1 MEHTLDISNA
11 AQRSPAHTR
20 GPAPS
25 AADSSQHPV
34 LSLQQQAGN
43 QATRAL
49 LYNAGLRTSL
59 AISQPDEPEE
69 LEAEATA
76 DSVMRAQDPSVAGG
90 GCSCTGDDDDMCEE
104 CMQAR
109 GKRTAPSTAHT
120 SVHRSASG
128 STPINT
134 LPPSIQQAIRSPGQ
148 PLDLASRSFFEPRF
162 DHDFSSVRIHTE
174 GAAAASATSI
184 QAHAY
189 TLGSDI
195 VFAPGRHSPAT
206 TAGRTLIAHEL
217 THVVQ
222 QESGDTKVRRDP
234 QPDPLQDA
242 PTPFDA
248 ELRVDNEI
256 EQINLSDPWEHNSFR
271 MLLMLEAAKADW
283 PDEAAFDS
291 FLQDR
296 VDDSL
301 SAGDTKDDLKNAE
314 SAFHSGAVEGAME
327 DFDRKAAAPSLRLM
341 VLLQAKKDQ
350 WTDREGFP
358 ELLDRCIAIADSEES
373 TAKAF
378 SLSDLSDRL
387 LSRGQ
392 EKAILESQQPHI
404 NYPDAFPETWSGYLA
419 KYLTMGEASN
429 YPHMLEEDAA
439 AELATLTK
447 TGNSIPGDILGH
459 GLPLAFPISLD
470 VQGFELYSTLGA
482 GFSWLASP
490 SGELFGNGRSLNA
503 FSTQGL
509 KYLRVV
515 SQADFTN
522 LWNEYAQSVIQ
533 QVKDGELW
541 VDPPSFVEYKHS
553 RPGGVSLQEAVG
565 LVSGFPSP
573 PTGRIDPRVAE
584 AYVTNL
590 AGLVAFGKSFEHSR
604 TVRDVATGLL
614 RDADLLIAN
623 ESKNERLIR
632 AEDWAHEQGF
642 YSDALDQ
649 EWADI
654 KEHAG
659 EIAKDMGKDIALFTA
674 LQFVPVVNVIA
685 DIYAAASLIF
695 DIGSTLGDVYAV
707 DQEARDATTAVALQ
721 RAAAHRAAVLSSAAR
736 KIATAVAA
744 HKASKL
750 ASKAAQTGVA
760 KAGDW
765 ISKGSAATTGTSTP
779 PSPPLDPWDTTRPPA
794 PKPGPNTTPPAAAGA
809 PTADVP
815 PGGGKPDAAG
825 PTPPTRPKRWV
836 AAVGPDGKPVMTP
849 AGPPHM
855 TPNFVP
861 DPDYVPDPEPGQE
874 GQAGPRDIEDLKG
887 PHRLRTSPSNEAS
900 LAAAA
905 ATRIP
910 RHIYGDGTVMTRA
923 DFPDVLPDQAPG
935 IGRPAPQALDLGRA
949 VGGSDVQNA
958 EVQQDIEMLRDAG
971 GSDFRVNQ
979 RQTVGTQQAGTNR
992 PDLSC
997 RLNGRRVHIEYDRF
1011 PMSRAIDHARRILTN
1026 DPDAIVIL
1034 KGMDYDTGRRR

>member
-1 MEHTLDISNA
+1 MEHTLDISKA
-11 AQRSPAHTR
+11 AERSPAHTR
-20 GPAPS
+20 GHPPS
-25 AADSSQHPV
+25 AAEPSQHPV

-43 QATRAL
+43 QATQAL
-49 LYNAGLRTSL
+49 LHSAGVRTRL
-59 AISQPDEPEE
+59 AISQPDDPEE
-69 LEAEATA
+69 LEAETTA
-76 DSVMRAQDPSVAGG
+76 NSVMRAHDPSMAGG
-90 GCSCTGDDDDMCEE
+90 GCSCSGDDDEMCDE
-104 CMQAR
+104 CMQAH
-109 GKRTAPSTAHT
+109 GKRTTPSTAHT

-128 STPINT
+128 SAPIGS
-134 LPPSIQQAIRSPGQ
+134 LPPTIQQAVRSPGQ

-162 DHDFSSVRIHTE
+162 DHDFSSVRIHTDA
-174 GAAAASATSI
+174 AAAASAASI

-222 QESGDTKVRRDP
+222 QKSGDTKVRRD
-234 QPDPLQDA
+234 QPDPPQDA
-242 PTPFDA
+242 PAPFDA

-256 EQINLSDPWEHNSFR
+256 EQIDLSDPWEHNTFR
-271 MLLMLEAAKADW
+271 LLLMLEAAKADW
-283 PDEAAFDS
+283 ADEAAFDS

-296 VDDSL
+296 IDDSL
-301 SAGDTKDDLKNAE
+301 SAGDTKKDLNDAE
-314 SAFHSGAVEGAME
+314 SAFHSGAVEAAME
-327 DFDRKAAAPSLRLM
+327 DFDRKGAAPSLRLM
-341 VLLQAKKDQ
+341 VLLQAKKDE

-358 ELLDRCIAIADSEES
+358 ELLDTCIAIADSEES
-373 TAKAF
+373 TAKELN
-378 SLSDLSDRL
+378 LSDLSDRL

-404 NYPDAFPETWSGYLA
+404 THPDAFPETWSGYLA

-447 TGNSIPGDILGH
+447 TGNSIPGDILRH

-470 VQGFELYSTLGA
+470 VQGFGLYSTPGA
-482 GFSWLASP
+482 FFFWLASP
-490 SGELFGNGRSLNA
+490 SGELFGDGRSLIA

-515 SQADFTN
+515 TQADFTN

-541 VDPPSFVEYKHS
+541 VDPPSFVEYKHT

-590 AGLVAFGKSFEHSR
+590 AGLVAFGKSFEHSK
-604 TVRDVATGLL
+604 TVTDMATGLL
-614 RDADLLIAN
+614 QDADSLIAS

-632 AEDWAHEQGF
+632 AEDWAREQGF
-642 YSDALDQ
+642 YSDAVDQ
-649 EWADI
+649 QWEDI

-685 DIYAAASLIF
+685 DIYAAASLIL
-695 DIGSTLGDVYAV
+695 DAASTLGDVYSV

-721 RAAAHRAAVLSSAAR
+721 RAAAHRAAVFSSAAR
-736 KIATAVAA
+736 KIATAIAA

-750 ASKAAQTGVA
+750 ASKAAQRGVA

-765 ISKGSAATTGTSTP
+765 ISKGSAGTTGTSTP
-779 PSPPLDPWDTTRPPA
+779 PSPPLDPWDTSRPPT
-794 PKPGPNTTPPAAAGA
+794 PKPGPDTTPPAAAGA
-809 PTADVP
+809 PTPDAP
-815 PGGGKPDAAG
+815 PGGGKADAAG
-825 PTPPTRPKRWV
+825 STPPPRPKRWV
-836 AAVGPDGKPVMTP
+836 VTVGPDGKPVMTP
-849 AGPPHM
+849 AGPPHT
-855 TPNFVP
+855 TPTFVP

-874 GQAGPRDIEDLKG
+874 GQSGARDIEDLKG

-910 RHIYGDGTVMTRA
+910 RPIYGDGTVMTRA

-935 IGRPAPQALDLGRA
+935 IGRPAPRALDLGRA

-979 RQTVGTQQAGTNR
+979 RQTIGTQQAGTNR

-997 RLNGRRVHIEYDRF
+997 MLNGRRVHIEYDRF

>member
-1 MEHTLDISNA
+1 MNQARLQMGNAVRGLLETNQRADRGPGPSSHSPSSNA
-11 AQRSPAHTR
+11 PADLLLH
-20 GPAPS
+20 
-25 AADSSQHPV
+25 
-34 LSLQQQAGN
+34 LQNQAGN
-43 QATRAL
+43 QAVQAAL
-49 LYNAGLRTSL
+49 RPSGIQTKLAVGGVDDPEEREADTTADRIVRGYSFADRTGSGDACQGKSAAIRKKAIGPAPPRTS
-59 AISQPDEPEE
+59 I
-69 LEAEATA
+69 
-76 DSVMRAQDPSVAGG
+76 DSLQGTFQAG
-90 GCSCTGDDDDMCEE
+90 
-104 CMQAR
+104 R
-109 GKRTAPSTAHT
+109 
-120 SVHRSASG
+120 
-128 STPINT
+128 
-134 LPPSIQQAIRSPGQ
+134 
-148 PLDLASRSFFEPRF
+148 PLDASVRGFFEQRF
-162 DHDFSSVRIHTE
+162 GRNFSQVRIHDN
-174 GAAAASATSI
+174 ARAASAASVLSSRAFTSG
-184 QAHAY
+184 A
-189 TLGSDI
+189 DI
-195 VFAPGRHSPAT
+195 GFAAGEFAPET
-206 TAGRTLIAHEL
+206 VAGKKLLAHEL

-222 QESGDTKVRRDP
+222 QQSGDTKVRRDP

-242 PTPFDA
+242 PAPFDA

-256 EQINLSDPWEHNSFR
+256 EQIDLSDPWEHNNFR
-271 MLLMLEAAKADW
+271 LLLMLEAAKADW
-283 PDEAAFDS
+283 ADEAAFDS

-301 SAGDTKDDLKNAE
+301 SADDTKNDLRNAE

-341 VLLQAKKDQ
+341 LLLQAKKDQ
-350 WTDREGFP
+350 WSDREAFP

-373 TAKAF
+373 TAKEF
-378 SLSDLSDRL
+378 SLSDLGDRL

-404 NYPDAFPETWSGYLA
+404 THPDAFPETWSGYLA
-419 KYLTMGEASN
+419 KYLTMGESSN

-439 AELATLTK
+439 AELATLTE
-447 TGNSIPGDILGH
+447 TGNSIPGDILRH

-470 VQGFELYSTLGA
+470 VQRFGLYSTLGVV
-482 GFSWLASP
+482 FSWLASP

-503 FSTQGL
+503 FSTQGQ

-541 VDPPSFVEYKHS
+541 VDPPSFVEYKHN
-553 RPGGVSLQEAVG
+553 RPGGVSLQEAAG

-573 PTGRIDPRVAE
+573 PTGRIDPRGAE

-604 TVRDVATGLL
+604 TVTDMATGLL
-614 RDADLLIAN
+614 GDADSLIASQ
-623 ESKNERLIR
+623 SKNERLIR
-632 AEDWAHEQGF
+632 ADDWAHEQGF
-642 YSDALDQ
+642 YSDALEQ
-649 EWADI
+649 QWADI

-685 DIYAAASLIF
+685 DIYATASLIL
-695 DIGSTLGDVYAV
+695 DIGSTLGDVYTA
-707 DQEARDATTAVALQ
+707 DQEAREATTAVELQ

-736 KIATAVAA
+736 KVATAIAA

-765 ISKGSAATTGTSTP
+765 ISKGSAGTTGTSAP
-779 PSPPLDPWDTTRPPA
+779 PSPPSDPWDTTRPPA
-794 PKPGPNTTPPAAAGA
+794 TESGPNATPPAAAGA
-809 PTADVP
+809 PTPDVP
-815 PGGGKPDAAG
+815 AGGGKPDAAG

-836 AAVGPDGKPVMTP
+836 VTVGPDGKPVMTP
-849 AGPPHM
+849 AGPPHP

-861 DPDYVPDPEPGQE
+861 DPDYVPDSEPGQE
-874 GQAGPRDIEDLKG
+874 GQSGARDIEDLKG

-900 LAAAA
+900 LAAAS
-905 ATRIP
+905 ATGIP
-910 RHIYGDGTVMTRA
+910 SHIYGDGTVMTRA